1 MHFSPK
7 IRKKI
12 DSVLLKNRLFFSL
25 LHGKNGVFFRVR
37 PNEFSYS
44 MGQKGKKSSRKVKRC
59 CSQHFSGYDIFFH
72 HHSKGSTI
80 KKLKHVLWG
89 ERMTPLL
96 IVLMSYEDWR
106 YAFSGILIIENHNW
120 NNHNDHH
127 AQWWNIFF
135 CIIIKENDT
144 SLYWWWFFIEKIP
157 EINKKIDKN
166 QSNYR

>member
-1 MHFSPK
+1 
-7 IRKKI
+7 
-12 DSVLLKNRLFFSL
+12 
-25 LHGKNGVFFRVR
+25 
-37 PNEFSYS
+37 
-44 MGQKGKKSSRKVKRC
+44 
-59 CSQHFSGYDIFFH
+59 
-72 HHSKGSTI
+72 
-80 KKLKHVLWG
+80 
-89 ERMTPLL
+89 MTPLL

-135 CIIIKENDT
+135 FIIIKENDT

-166 QSNYR
+166 QSNYRQKTWVFLIPFPLNLWEISLMWPKTNPKMNWKCDLQIDILIEPIRSSPKKSFVFSFF

>member
-1 MHFSPK
+1 MLSSILGKMCPIIENKKQRYTATKKSLQSGTYGENLHFFPK

-25 LHGKNGVFFRVR
+25 LHGEFGVFFRVR

-44 MGQKGKKSSRKVKRC
+44 MGQKGKKPSRKVKRC
-59 CSQHFSGYDIFFH
+59 CSQHFSGYDIFFR

-96 IVLMSYEDWR
+96 IVLMSYED
-106 YAFSGILIIENHNW
+106 
-120 NNHNDHH
+120 
-127 AQWWNIFF
+127 
-135 CIIIKENDT
+135 
-144 SLYWWWFFIEKIP
+144 
-157 EINKKIDKN
+157 
-166 QSNYR
+166 